1 MTMTLAFNKCFQ
13 VGYSHGDKRR
23 VIEGHYIYY
32 YSQPPQMTSAVIC
45 CMFVENCTIISIALP
60 PCCMV
65 VVVKKRH
72 QKVKNSRS
80 TIFLL
85 PFQKVVCSLS
95 FKMCSYGTGKN
106 HCLRC
111 HEEADFLALHFDP
124 RKSRGP
130 LFSGPARL
138 LGHKKVSSHLP

>member
-95 FKMCSYGTGKN
+95 FKMCSYSTGKN

-111 HEEADFLALHFDP
+111 HEEADFWRCILTQEKAEDRCSPWAIKKFLAIYRNL
-124 RKSRGP
+124 
-130 LFSGPARL
+130 AT
-138 LGHKKVSSHLP
+138 